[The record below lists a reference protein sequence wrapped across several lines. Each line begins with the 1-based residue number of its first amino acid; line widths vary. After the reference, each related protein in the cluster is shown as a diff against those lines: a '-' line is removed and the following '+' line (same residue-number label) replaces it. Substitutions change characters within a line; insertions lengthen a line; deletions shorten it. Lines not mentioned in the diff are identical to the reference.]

1 MSKCRLSKYQ
11 MITKPI
17 EGYQLDP
24 KIATTNVS
32 AYHHQSNLIQLA
44 VCAAGCM
51 SMAVSPKS
59 NVNLIT

>member
-1 MSKCRLSKYQ
+1 

-17 EGYQLDP
+17 EGYQIDP
-24 KIATTNVS
+24 KIVPKRTSATTNVS